1 MRKAKSILIAKPEQ
15 IVEHYYENL
24 CSALSISPEE
34 LKSKLPQSDWDDW
47 KSWPVSHELNHK
59 WINVIGRDKN
69 RLDELYSDPEYIYT
83 AVESYVNWTQRSVRR
98 FVKMLTRIDAEQLPN
113 SIVDVGGGVGLST
126 LLLREQLDEAF
137 PGNSIRVVYHNFGN
151 DENSTQ
157 LKFAKSVLKNSDR
170 IEYIHGDVPPADAYL
185 FFEFLEHLP
194 SPISWLNELL
204 NRTSPKIICH
214 ASSFSH
220 PEHAGH
226 FEFYDCSLLGDG
238 TKIVKGRSASGQVS
252 KFLKKREFQ
261 KISHKICWNG
271 LPQFWSNSEVANHFN
286 R

>member
-1 MRKAKSILIAKPEQ
+1 MNPVIEKAVAIGETITESVTEIEEKAAEIIDDDETFDDFDDFDDFDLATKEINPS
-15 IVEHYYENL
+15 EN
-24 CSALSISPEE
+24 P
-34 LKSKLPQSDWDDW
+34 
-47 KSWPVSHELNHK
+47 
-59 WINVIGRDKN
+59 
-69 RLDELYSDPEYIYT
+69 PEYIYT

-271 LPQFWSNSEVANHFN
+271 LPQFWSNSDVANHFN